1 MMFLRD
7 TGMSLHLKMKSVMC
21 AVTNHTYIFGRIV
34 PDTSAR
40 GVVKNGRIKDETK
53 LGFGSVFLC
62 SLIQRHWVPPLPRSQ
77 KTVGRSRG

>member
-34 PDTSAR
+34 PDTNVRDVITS
-40 GVVKNGRIKDETK
+40 GRIRDDKK
-53 LGFGSVFLC
+53 LGFGSVFFMLAYSA
-62 SLIQRHWVPPLPRSQ
+62 SLGAAL
-77 KTVGRSRG
+77 T